1 METVCLSTRR
11 RDPWWPLHL
20 RELIATGGFDV
31 VHSHSPVP
39 AVAARLAARS
49 LPRRSRPMLV
59 ATEHNTWTS
68 YRRATR
74 WANRL
79 TSGADAATF
88 AVTEEV
94 RASLRGA
101 AADRAEVLV
110 HGIDVDGIAD
120 RTDGAR
126 AVIRSELGLRS
137 DEIVIGTVAN
147 LRAQK
152 DYPTLLA
159 AARRLVD
166 RDVAFRLV
174 AVGQGPL
181 EQEIAARRNE
191 LGLLDQVVLAGFR
204 PDAVAVIAACDIFVL
219 ASAWEGLPVAAM
231 EAAALGLP
239 IVATAVGGIAEQ
251 FGPTDAVLVPP
262 RDPIALADAL
272 EAVIVDPLRR
282 SELSAAARVT
292 AKRFDVHRATETLMA
307 RYEQLAGVPT
317 RPALRS
323 PAPGRRRVTAVEPRP
338 ATPDDRDQILALL
351 RVSLG
356 WDDEPRY
363 RELYAWKHE
372 RNPFGPSL
380 ARVVERDGRVG
391 RGPLVHALDVP
402 PGRVHAARGAGSR
415 HGDAPRLPGTGP
427 VHGADDERPRGLPSR
442 WRGVRVQHPERSE
455 PVGLPPD
462 GLARGRSS
470 AGRRAA
476 THARTI
482 SSPSPGAA
490 SRPTCGHCRST
501 SVPTLP
507 RGSTEVGAGPHRR
520 PCRRPTGRCGP
531 HPTRASPAGATAW
544 PT

>member
-1 METVCLSTRR
+1 MLWLTKGIGPGGTERLLVEMARALDRHRVECALAYVLPWKDHLAGELEEAGVETVCLSTRR

-39 AVAARLAARS
+39 AVAARLAAWS

-126 AVIRSELGLRS
+126 AVIRSELGLKS

-323 PAPGRRRVTAVEPRP
+323 PAPWP
-338 ATPDDRDQILALL
+338 ATRHRGRATSGDARRQGPD
-351 RVSLG
+351 
-356 WDDEPRY
+356 PR
-363 RELYAWKHE
+363 A
-372 RNPFGPSL
+372 
-380 ARVVERDGRVG
+380 
-391 RGPLVHALDVP
+391 
-402 PGRVHAARGAGSR
+402 
-415 HGDAPRLPGTGP
+415 APRL
-427 VHGADDERPRGLPSR
+427 
-442 WRGVRVQHPERSE
+442 
-455 PVGLPPD
+455 
-462 GLARGRSS
+462 ARLG
-470 AGRRAA
+470 
-476 THARTI
+476 
-482 SSPSPGAA
+482 
-490 SRPTCGHCRST
+490 
-501 SVPTLP
+501 
-507 RGSTEVGAGPHRR
+507 
-520 PCRRPTGRCGP
+520 
-531 HPTRASPAGATAW
+531 
-544 PT
+544 